1 MFYIVIEIKEGIDIC
16 DTSKICK
23 NKIIYLLLYKLIK
36 VKEKFK
42 EFINFVII
50 YRFGG
55 FFILF
60 FILNLVEI
68 GVSN

>member
-1 MFYIVIEIKEGIDIC
+1 M
-16 DTSKICK
+16 
-23 NKIIYLLLYKLIK
+23 IK

-68 GVSN
+68 GVSD